1 MRAAKILTRK
11 RPRFL
16 IITYCTTI
24 ETDARL
30 SYNKKRKKTQHKMSR
45 NWCGVKRVRNDNH
58 KGKENYSGGSKI
70 NN

>member
-1 MRAAKILTRK
+1 MRARSMRAAKMVSRK

-30 SYNKKRKKTQHKMSR
+30 SFKEKM
-45 NWCGVKRVRNDNH
+45 
-58 KGKENYSGGSKI
+58 GKDKE
-70 NN
+70 